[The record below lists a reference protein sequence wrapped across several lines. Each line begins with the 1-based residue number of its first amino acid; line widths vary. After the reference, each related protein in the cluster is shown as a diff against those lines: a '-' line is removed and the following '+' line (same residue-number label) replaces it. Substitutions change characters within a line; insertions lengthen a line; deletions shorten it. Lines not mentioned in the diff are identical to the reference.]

1 MAKVQV
7 TKENGRAEQLIM
19 TSEDAATLREL
30 MRLMAVLVARREQ
43 KERSSPAPD
52 SGPLRVLFESTLHDD
67 VLLNQVCCTC
77 C

>member
-1 MAKVQV
+1 MAKVQL
-7 TKENGRAEQLIM
+7 TTENGRGEQLIM

-30 MRLMAVLVARREQ
+30 IRLMAVLVARREH
-43 KERSSPAPD
+43 KEQSSLAPD
-52 SGPLRVLFESTLHDD
+52 PGPLRVLFESTLHDD